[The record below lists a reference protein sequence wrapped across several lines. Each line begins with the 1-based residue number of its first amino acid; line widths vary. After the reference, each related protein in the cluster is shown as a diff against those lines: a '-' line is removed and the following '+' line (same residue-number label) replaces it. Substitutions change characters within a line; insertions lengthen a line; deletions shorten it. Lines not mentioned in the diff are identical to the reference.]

1 MFSINKKRLDYGK
14 DYIMQIYSNNNVQF
28 GARYVAPTSVKLKD
42 AKKWKDVSVNFIKFE
57 TAKEDDRRTL
67 DQVSR
72 LWGGKNL
79 SSAIADEANILGGNA
94 HIYGVTTQESNFDHV
109 DPSKVL
115 GFVSTDKFTK
125 KAGEIPIF
133 KIGTNPKFAYEQN
146 KRKRSI
152 KHIATSMIEALKLT
166 TYKKANTKIVTQYAE
181 PQEVKFLNK
190 TGVEIKNSNIV
201 EVLA

>member
-1 MFSINKKRLDYGK
+1 MK
-14 DYIMQIYSNNNVQF
+14 DV
-28 GARYVAPTSVKLKD
+28 
-42 AKKWKDVSVNFIKFE
+42 KKWKDVSVNFIKFE

-109 DPSKVL
+109 DPSQVL

-125 KAGEIPIF
+125 KLYITIWFNVYVFFVYNLIILLICSFASIPNYIYC
-133 KIGTNPKFAYEQN
+133 NNCY
-146 KRKRSI
+146 
-152 KHIATSMIEALKLT
+152 
-166 TYKKANTKIVTQYAE
+166 Y
-181 PQEVKFLNK
+181 
-190 TGVEIKNSNIV
+190 
-201 EVLA
+201 